1 MDFIFNYFIL
11 SLIIGVFLIIYL
23 VWQVNKLRKRMN
35 KIKEIRTRI
44 ISGDN
49 KEENKETNSIK
60 LHLDDK
66 KENDFLLDNNSSNE
80 T

>member
-1 MDFIFNYFIL
+1 
-11 SLIIGVFLIIYL
+11 
-23 VWQVNKLRKRMN
+23 MN

-49 KEENKETNSIK
+49 KEENKESNSIK
-60 LHLDDK
+60 LHLDGK

>member
-1 MDFIFNYFIL
+1 
-11 SLIIGVFLIIYL
+11 
-23 VWQVNKLRKRMN
+23 MN

>member
-49 KEENKETNSIK
+49 KEENKESNSIK
-60 LHLDDK
+60 LHLDGK